1 MARRRATTTFTIV
14 ILTVTCLCSAAG
26 VKAHAEAASLNEITR
41 QHDEIVPETPF
52 TRPSKN
58 GSDELPVHDHP
69 HTMHGKPTKFDID
82 LQSTDERA
90 DDQIETTRAANV
102 TVNPV
107 EADSASGQMSSP
119 TNATGCRDARMFH
132 CIRKDLLNFLDQLA
146 SMDTYNVTESVQ
158 IVRNPEADKE
168 DDREDRGTSKKA
180 SFLDKVHRYAR
191 THMMKIQLN
200 KDSSLARKARTF
212 FGCESPDRLH
222 GFLCRVCTS
231 APLSSRGDP

>member
-1 MARRRATTTFTIV
+1 MARRRAATTFTIV
-14 ILTVTCLCSAAG
+14 ILAVACLRPAAG
-26 VKAHAEAASLNEITR
+26 VKVHAEAASLNETAR
-41 QHDEIVPETPF
+41 QHDEIVLETPL
-52 TRPSKN
+52 TRPSEN
-58 GSDELPVHDHP
+58 GSDELSAHDHP

-82 LQSTDERA
+82 LQSTDEKA

-119 TNATGCRDARMFH
+119 TNASGCRGARMFR
-132 CIRKDLLNFLDQLA
+132 CIRNDLLNFLDHLA

-158 IVRNPEADKE
+158 IVRNPEADKA
-168 DDREDRGTSKKA
+168 DDREDRGSSKKA
-180 SFLDKVHRYAR
+180 NLLDKVHSYAR

-212 FGCESPDRLH
+212 FGCESPSLARL
-222 GFLCRVCTS
+222 
-231 APLSSRGDP
+231 PLSRVY